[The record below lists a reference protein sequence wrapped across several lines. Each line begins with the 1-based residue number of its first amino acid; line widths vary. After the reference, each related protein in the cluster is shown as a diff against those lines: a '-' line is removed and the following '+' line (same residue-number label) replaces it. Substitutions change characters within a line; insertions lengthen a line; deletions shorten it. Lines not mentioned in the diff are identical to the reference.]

1 MRTPGFIEPMECQA
15 SDKVPQGPGWLYEI
29 KLDGYR
35 MVAVRGVKLE
45 LYSRLKNST
54 TKKFPQVAEA
64 LDSLPEG
71 TVIDGELVAL
81 NAEGKPDFNL
91 MQNYKSAEFL
101 VYFVF
106 DIPMHEGRSL
116 LDLPLTER
124 RRIMREVVKPNDC
137 IQIVEVST
145 SAEDI
150 IRFVKEHHLEGVI
163 AKRAASKY
171 LPGKRT
177 GLWLKTR
184 FNMTQEFVIG
194 GYTPSHLG
202 LDAIIVGVYRGKDLY
217 FSSRVRAGFTPV
229 TRRQVYQKIHKLET
243 DRCPFVNLPQPTAG
257 RWGLGIT
264 AEAMKGMVWL
274 RPETVAQVE
283 FLEWTGGDILRSAS
297 FVRLRE
303 DKDPRKVVKETSRLS
318 V

>member
-1 MRTPGFIEPMECQA
+1 MECLA
-15 SDKVPQGPGWLYEI
+15 ADKLPTGTGWLYEI

-35 MVAVRGVKLE
+35 MVAVRGAKLE
-45 LYSRLKNST
+45 IYSRLKNST
-54 TKKFPQVAEA
+54 TKKFPQIAEA
-64 LDSLPEG
+64 LDALPQG

-81 NAEGKPDFNL
+81 NAEGRPDFNL
-91 MQNYKSAEFL
+91 MQNYKSAECL

-106 DIPMHEGRSL
+106 DILMHEGRSM
-116 LDLPLTER
+116 LDRPLTER
-124 RRIMREVVKPNDC
+124 RRIMREVVKPNDR

-163 AKRAASKY
+163 AKRADSKY

-177 GLWLKTR
+177 GLWVKIR

-229 TRRQVYQKIHKLET
+229 TRRQVFQKIHKLET

-274 RPETVAQVE
+274 RPESVTQIE
-283 FLEWTGGDILRSAS
+283 FLEWTGGDILRSAT

-303 DKDPRKVVKETSRLS
+303 DKDPRKVVKDTY
-318 V
+318 

>member
-1 MRTPGFIEPMECQA
+1 MARVGFIEPIECLA
-15 SDKVPQGPGWLYEI
+15 ADKLPEGLGWLYEI

-35 MVAVRGVKLE
+35 MVAVRGAKIE
-45 LYSRLKNST
+45 IYSRLKNST
-54 TKKFPQVAEA
+54 TKKFPQIAEA

-81 NAEGKPDFNL
+81 NAEGRPDFNL
-91 MQNYKSAEFL
+91 MQNYKSADFM

-106 DIPMHEGRSL
+106 DILMHEGQSL
-116 LDLPLTER
+116 LDLPLSER
-124 RRIMREVVKPNDC
+124 RRILREVVKPNDHV
-137 IQIVEVST
+137 QVVEVST
-145 SAEDI
+145 CAENI
-150 IRFVKEHHLEGVI
+150 TRFVQEHHLEGVI
-163 AKRAASKY
+163 AKRADSKY

-177 GLWLKTR
+177 GLWVKTR

-202 LDAIIVGVYRGKDLY
+202 LDAIIVGVYRGKHLY

-274 RPETVAQVE
+274 RPETVAQIE
-283 FLEWTGGDILRSAS
+283 LLEWTGGDILRSAS

-303 DKDPRKVVKETSRLS
+303 DKDPRKVVKES
-318 V
+318 

>member
-1 MRTPGFIEPMECQA
+1 MRTAGFIKPMECEA

-35 MVAVRGVKLE
+35 MVAVRGANLQI
-45 LYSRLKNST
+45 YSRLKNST
-54 TKKFPQVAEA
+54 TKKFPQIAEA
-64 LDSLPEG
+64 LDSLPAG

-81 NAEGKPDFNL
+81 NAEGKPDFNQ
-91 MQNYKSAEFL
+91 MQNYKSAELL

-106 DIPMHEGRSL
+106 DILMHEGRSL

-124 RRIMREVVKPNDC
+124 RKIMRDMVKPNQC

-163 AKRAASKY
+163 AKRADSKY

-177 GLWLKTR
+177 GLWVKTR

-229 TRRQVYQKIHKLET
+229 TRRQVYQKIHKKEA
-243 DRCPFVNLPQPTAG
+243 DRCPFANLPQPTAG

-274 RPETVAQVE
+274 RPETVAQIE

-297 FVRLRE
+297 FVRLRN
-303 DKDPRKVVKETSRLS
+303 DKVPRRVVKETS
-318 V
+318 

>member
-15 SDKVPQGPGWLYEI
+15 SDKVPRGPGWLYEI

-35 MVAVRGVKLE
+35 MMVVRGAKLE
-45 LYSRLKNST
+45 IYSRLKNST
-54 TKKFPQVAEA
+54 TKKFPQIAEA

-91 MQNYKSAEFL
+91 MQNYKSAQFL

-106 DIPMHEGRSL
+106 DILMHEGRSM
-116 LDLPLTER
+116 LDRPLTER
-124 RRIMREVVKPNDC
+124 RRIMREVVKPNDR

-163 AKRAASKY
+163 AKRADSKY

-177 GLWLKTR
+177 GLWVKIR

-229 TRRQVYQKIHKLET
+229 TRRQVFQKIHKLET

-274 RPETVAQVE
+274 RPESVTQIE
-283 FLEWTGGDILRSAS
+283 FLEWTGGDLLRSAT

-303 DKDPRKVVKETSRLS
+303 DKDPRKVVKET
-318 V
+318 

>member
-1 MRTPGFIEPMECQA
+1 MECLA
-15 SDKVPQGPGWLYEI
+15 ADKLPEGLGWLYEI

-35 MVAVRGVKLE
+35 MIAVRGAKTE
-45 LYSRLKNST
+45 IYSRLKNST
-54 TKKFPQVAEA
+54 TKKFPQIAEA
-64 LDSLPEG
+64 LDPLPQR

-106 DIPMHEGRSL
+106 DILMHEGRSL

-124 RRIMREVVKPNDC
+124 RRIMGEVVKPNDC

-145 SAEDI
+145 SAGDI
-150 IRFVKEHHLEGVI
+150 TRFVKEHHLEGVI
-163 AKRAASKY
+163 AKRADSKY

-177 GLWLKTR
+177 GLWVKTR

-202 LDAIIVGVYRGKDLY
+202 LDAIIIGVYRGKDLY

-229 TRRQVYQKIHKLET
+229 TRYQVYQKIHKLKT
-243 DRCPFVNLPQPTAG
+243 NSCPFVNLPQPTAG

-274 RPETVAQVE
+274 IPVIVAQIE
-283 FLEWTGGDILRSAS
+283 FLEWTGGKATLRSLSERVWYGKACRLPLPGRSRDAS
-297 FVRLRE
+297 IQ
-303 DKDPRKVVKETSRLS
+303 VK
-318 V
+318 

>member
-1 MRTPGFIEPMECQA
+1 M
-15 SDKVPQGPGWLYEI
+15 
-29 KLDGYR
+29 
-35 MVAVRGVKLE
+35 
-45 LYSRLKNST
+45 
-54 TKKFPQVAEA
+54 
-64 LDSLPEG
+64 
-71 TVIDGELVAL
+71 AL

-91 MQNYKSAEFL
+91 MQNYKSAQFL

-106 DIPMHEGRSL
+106 DILMHEGRSL

-163 AKRAASKY
+163 AKRADSKY

-177 GLWLKTR
+177 GLWVKIR

-202 LDAIIVGVYRGKDLY
+202 LDAIIMDRVLLR
-217 FSSRVRAGFTPV
+217 FS
-229 TRRQVYQKIHKLET
+229 QIK
-243 DRCPFVNLPQPTAG
+243 
-257 RWGLGIT
+257 
-264 AEAMKGMVWL
+264 WL
-274 RPETVAQVE
+274 
-283 FLEWTGGDILRSAS
+283 
-297 FVRLRE
+297 
-303 DKDPRKVVKETSRLS
+303 SRLS
-318 V
+318 SG